1 MRNKE
6 CREGR
11 KMFLL
16 ISHEIDEIQEKQ
28 AKELYGVRCFIR
40 LPEEL
45 QEEWSN
51 IPHEMDEVRDYISDI
66 KEFILLNA
74 EKGDIVLV
82 QGDYGATYEIV
93 NFCKENNLIPV
104 YATTKRVAEEKRE
117 KDRTIIKR
125 TFKHVRFRQY

>member
-1 MRNKE
+1 
-6 CREGR
+6 
-11 KMFLL
+11 MFLL

-66 KEFILLNA
+66 KEFI
-74 EKGDIVLV
+74 
-82 QGDYGATYEIV
+82 
-93 NFCKENNLIPV
+93 
-104 YATTKRVAEEKRE
+104 
-117 KDRTIIKR
+117 
-125 TFKHVRFRQY
+125 RFRQY